1 MGFKMNPL
9 EPTGGQIW
17 DKETKEEVVGQ
28 SGEVDANMSRRGHWR
43 GKLQVQVSEH
53 YTSECRAE

>member
-28 SGEVDANMSRRGHWR
+28 SGEVDANMSRKRPLARKATGP
-43 GKLQVQVSEH
+43 GI
-53 YTSECRAE
+53 